1 MKATKWMIEQEFS
14 RRLNFLIVD
23 VQRLSTVSL
32 EKGAAHLVER
42 MSKQVRIIEGLLA
55 LVEEHKKAKEEQ

>member
-23 VQRLSTVSL
+23 VKRLSTVSL
-32 EKGAAHLVER
+32 EKGGDLLLER
-42 MSKQVRIIEGLLA
+42 MRKQVRIIEGLIA
-55 LVEEHKKAKEEQ
+55 LVEEHKKAKEN